1 MQATGSGEIVNIITF
16 DDRSDSRHVFQELH
30 GFGEQHRIAVT
41 VIRGSAELNAAVRAS
56 EPELA
61 IVCGWYSMIA
71 ANTRAAAPRGFI
83 GVHNS
88 LLPRYRGAAPVVWA
102 MLQGEREI
110 GLSMYTLTSGMDD
123 GDIWAQTST
132 AVGPDD
138 YIGDVLGRLEDAC
151 DAMIRDVYPRILD
164 HDIEPVPQDAGK
176 ATYGTLRSRDHGRI
190 QWHEPAE
197 RVCRWIRA
205 QSNPYPGAFTSC
217 DGRRLTIWRA
227 RPFAAPYHGRPGEV
241 VRGPSGEMMVICGDD
256 RALIVDAMQ
265 FDDGSTN
272 AGGEGILPNSSSQRR
287 TISRS
292 MRFLP
297 GM

>member
-1 MQATGSGEIVNIITF
+1 MHATDSSEIVNIITF

-30 GFGEQHRIAVT
+30 CFGEQHRIAVT
-41 VIRGSAELNAAVRAS
+41 VIHGSTELNAAVRAS
-56 EPELA
+56 RPELA
-61 IVCGWYSMIA
+61 IVCGWYSMIRA
-71 ANTRAAAPRGFI
+71 DTRAAAPRGFI

-88 LLPRYRGAAPVVWA
+88 LLPRYRGAAPLVWA
-102 MLQGEREI
+102 MLQDEREI

-151 DAMIRDVYPRILD
+151 DAMIRDVYPRILQD
-164 HDIEPVPQDAGK
+164 DIEPVPQDARK
-176 ATYGTLRSRDHGRI
+176 ATYGTLRTRDHGRI

-197 RVCRWIRA
+197 RVYRWIRA

-227 RPFAAPYHGRPGEV
+227 HPFTAAYHGRPGEV

-265 FDDGSTN
+265 FDDGSTE
-272 AGGEGILPNSSSQRR
+272 AGGDAVRPR
-287 TISRS
+287 TV
-292 MRFLP
+292 L
-297 GM
+297 GGGA

>member
-1 MQATGSGEIVNIITF
+1 MGLRCLTAMQATGSGEIVNIITF

-151 DAMIRDVYPRILD
+151 
-164 HDIEPVPQDAGK
+164 E
-176 ATYGTLRSRDHGRI
+176 
-190 QWHEPAE
+190 
-197 RVCRWIRA
+197 
-205 QSNPYPGAFTSC
+205 
-217 DGRRLTIWRA
+217 
-227 RPFAAPYHGRPGEV
+227 
-241 VRGPSGEMMVICGDD
+241 
-256 RALIVDAMQ
+256 
-265 FDDGSTN
+265 
-272 AGGEGILPNSSSQRR
+272 
-287 TISRS
+287 
-292 MRFLP
+292 
-297 GM
+297 